1 MAQPIPIACDLGAL
15 SPEQRTRRSGLAKEL
30 GLGRARPEELAD
42 GYAFKLGA
50 DAATLVKAAEFVS
63 LERLCCPFFKFEIET
78 AGGGAPTWIRLRG
91 DAGVKDFIAHEL
103 GLTLVTKIGVP
114 RAR

>member
-1 MAQPIPIACDLGAL
+1 MAQLIPIACDLGSL
-15 SPEQRTRRSGLAKEL
+15 SPEQLTRRSGLAKEL
-30 GLGRARPEELAD
+30 GLGQARPEELAD

-50 DAATLVKAAEFVS
+50 DAATLAKAAEFVS
-63 LERLCCPFFKFEIET
+63 LERLCCPFFNFSIDLP
-78 AGGGAPTWIRLRG
+78 AGGAVTLRITG
-91 DAGVKDFIAHEL
+91 RAGVKDFLAHEL